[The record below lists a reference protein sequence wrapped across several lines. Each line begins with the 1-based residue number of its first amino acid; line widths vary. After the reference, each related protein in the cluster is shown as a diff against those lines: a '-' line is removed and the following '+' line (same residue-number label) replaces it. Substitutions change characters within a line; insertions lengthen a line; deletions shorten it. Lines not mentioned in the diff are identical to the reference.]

1 MQVKLVEAGVE
12 GVQAGRPGV
21 WVCSVMGTGGG
32 YGGGGTG
39 GIGGEGGESQR
50 GGGQQLR
57 VAVSGAVGVLQYAVG
72 VARTGSGIVDVV
84 VDALQHEVVGGGGG
98 TPWRKKKRG
107 SGGRGGAGGP
117 ALEVPP
123 GGRQERGEGVG
134 GDQNS
139 RGGRDGRG
147 EVEGGMVGGLR
158 PWRRAGGGHQRQA
171 VGKDEATVDGSL
183 GILHGFGLHYL
194 ILSSMVQSGHFTTT
208 YGTHTVY
215 SSSSWVFLLLLLQ
228 LLPVSVIVV

>member
-12 GVQAGRPGV
+12 GIQAGGPGV
-21 WVCSVMGTGGG
+21 WVIGIVGTGGG
-32 YGGGGTG
+32 YGRGGTG
-39 GIGGEGGESQR
+39 GGVGGEGGESQR

-57 VAVSGAVGVLQYAVG
+57 VAVRGAVGILQYAVG
-72 VARTGSGIVDVV
+72 VARTGSSGIVV

-98 TPWRKKKRG
+98 DAPRRKKERG

-123 GGRQERGEGVG
+123 GGRQERGEGIG

-139 RGGRDGRG
+139 RGGRDGGG
-147 EVEGGMVGGLR
+147 EVEGGVVGSLR

-171 VGKDEATVDGSL
+171 V
-183 GILHGFGLHYL
+183 
-194 ILSSMVQSGHFTTT
+194 
-208 YGTHTVY
+208 
-215 SSSSWVFLLLLLQ
+215 
-228 LLPVSVIVV
+228 